1 MVEKFVP
8 TLTPEQQQTSR
19 FLNEQFDTFNA
30 TLDQTPNSIETAG
43 AFFAQETIVGSL
55 FEYGIKKDRHSGNY
69 VIDKSFN
76 PLVYATQREEE
87 YFDIL
92 PFIRSN
98 DFNDVWSEQQFKDR
112 AARYRREAE
121 LRKTMEQ
128 GTTLGTVLGMGLSFL
143 DLTTLIPV
151 VGLGSKVTAAGKA
164 VRLGAYGAGVTA
176 GQEAIL
182 QSLQDQRT
190 MKESIYGIAAGGLFG
205 GTLGAMSGVLSKQH
219 VLHPENPNNPFN
231 DGAPPNVVVGRPGD
245 ADADAVSIRQVK
257 QPDGTFKT
265 EFYKLGDDPQNTAF
279 SFVDDSGNTIVID
292 RNAPISQFENGLPTG
307 TQRPT
312 GRVGPDEAVDPNA
325 GPSTAGAAQVKA
337 REAPK
342 VLNIGRAG
350 RALAKAIP
358 KLRMLMSP
366 ISGVRATMQKL
377 SDTGGVILESMGT
390 GGSPGRTATDI
401 KASLELDYTE
411 FAIGVKQ
418 KAGDLVVKIGGTSS
432 RAGLTLQE
440 AKTDALRFVE
450 DVGKVVTGEQ
460 RKKIYIKDD
469 GHLEEEEI
477 AALVRMTAM
486 RYNEDNPV
494 SKLYVDKLEARF
506 GVDNTKTIL
515 AAAKDMADDVH
526 AYNKKMEQFLR
537 DTLEVPE
544 EQLLGKDYV
553 MAHIYLRDAV
563 AADRAGFEEILLRK
577 FLDEPTEDFLNDID
591 GFGGAITPD
600 EFAALGKQDITING
614 IEYTTKTGLAAKV
627 DILESWSGDVYE
639 RALLEAEINL
649 DIALQV
655 AKDSK
660 REAVLAARDARKT
673 DTEIKNGSIKEAVD
687 IKELRLKDIEGKKL
701 ERAEAKRKEQEL
713 DTEIRILEDEQ
724 NVRFNQFLD
733 TNKQAKA
740 FRDKLKR
747 AQAYE
752 EKIKKWEGYF
762 DDVSEAFDEMFK
774 AQKLTR
780 QAADE
785 LETQPL
791 KMAQAEQALKKPRS
805 EVLAKLR
812 ERKASLDQKAKE
824 IDVELSRLT
833 DRVEELTDRI
843 DIHQANLEN
852 LKAKRKAL
860 TARRKETTRQAGK
873 DKTAAKKAKKI
884 ARAKGKDAP
893 VHEYVKRLV
902 SDIASGNRLPGSID
916 AVESSMSNRLKK
928 RQITWTNDELDE
940 LFERGFM
947 SDDLFGTMDV
957 ANREL
962 SALIGLKQ
970 TFGTTDTIKIVNDAV
985 EAVNEKI
992 RDPNISDRYKRQLQT
1007 HAKDVKESMTGM
1019 LDEYMGRAG
1028 PKPTDNNL
1036 VNTLAWSADKLRK
1049 WAYSVYG
1056 PGFMIGSMTDLAQ
1069 KALVNGFHA
1078 DSALLMRN
1086 VADMFRD
1093 VSKSE
1098 LRTIVAHL
1106 ENMMQNNRAL
1116 SLANIEQERLPGALG
1131 QQGSRTYAATNL
1143 VSRAANSLSNSVSIW
1158 SGMQWWNTRG
1168 KLTALN
1174 AMQHQLVKDIGDY
1187 EAVLAKATAGDTKA
1201 QKLVAKYASFDLGR
1215 ENMALIKKMIDK
1227 YPPVNNKG
1235 VFELDWHRWHQSG
1248 PEGDEAVKSLTAAM
1262 MRNANQAITTP
1273 GLGEKP
1279 LFMSNPVFKTI
1290 FQFQTFGFVSVPKT
1304 ILPAIQRGMNYKD
1317 AELLLY
1323 MGYVSALG
1331 STVLVA
1337 KDLIRD
1343 GEVKERTET
1352 EWAYD
1357 IFDRAGFT
1365 NYMSQPIAAVWASV
1379 TSMAG
1384 YPSTIGRTSGA
1395 PISGLL
1401 GGPGLGVADRLAT
1414 GIREAFEGDIDKAA
1428 KNFGKVLPYKQ
1439 MFDVMSQIAEE

>member
-1 MVEKFVP
+1 MVETFVP
-8 TLTPEQQQTSR
+8 TLTPEQQQTYR
-19 FLNEQFDTFNA
+19 FLSEQFDTFNA
-30 TLDQTPNSIETAG
+30 TLEQTPNSIETAG
-43 AFFAQETIVGSL
+43 AFFIQETIVGSML
-55 FEYGIKKDRHSGNY
+55 EYGITKDKYSGNY
-69 VIDKSFN
+69 VTDKSFN

-87 YFDIL
+87 YSDIL
-92 PFIRSN
+92 PFIRSS

-121 LRKTMEQ
+121 IRKTVEQ

-143 DLTTLIPV
+143 DITTLIPV
-151 VGLGSKVTAAGKA
+151 VGLGSKMGAVGNA
-164 VRLGAYGAGVTA
+164 VRIGAYGAGVTA
-176 GQEAIL
+176 GQEML
-182 QSLQDQRT
+182 LHSLQDQRT

-219 VLHPENPNNPFN
+219 VLHPKNPNNPFD
-231 DGAPPNVVVGRPGD
+231 DGAPPSVVVGRPGD
-245 ADADAVSIRQVK
+245 ADGDAVSISQVE

-265 EFYKLGDDPQNTAF
+265 EIYKLSDDPKNTAYPKRDTRF
-279 SFVDDSGNTIVID
+279 DPQPDQSKVIKRD
-292 RNAPISQFENGLPTG
+292 TRFDPQ
-307 TQRPT
+307 
-312 GRVGPDEAVDPNA
+312 PDQSKVIEASE
-325 GPSTAGAAQVKA
+325 GPSTVGAAQVKA
-337 REAPK
+337 TEAPK
-342 VLNIGRAG
+342 VLNIGRVG
-350 RALAKAIP
+350 RALAKVIP

-401 KASLELDYTE
+401 KASLELGYTE

-418 KAGDLVVKIGGTSS
+418 KAVDLVAKIGGNSS
-432 RAGLTLQE
+432 RAGVTLQE

-460 RKKIYIKDD
+460 RQKIYIKDE

-486 RYNEDNPV
+486 RYNEANPV
-494 SKLYVDKLEARF
+494 SKLNVDKLEARF

-544 EQLLGKDYV
+544 KQLLGKDYV
-553 MAHIYLRDAV
+553 MAHIYIRDAV

-577 FLDEPTEDFLNDID
+577 FLDDPTEEFLNDID

-614 IEYTTKTGLAAKV
+614 VDYTTKTGLAAKV

-660 REAVLAARDARKT
+660 REAILAARDARKT

-713 DTEIRILEDEQ
+713 DTEISILVDEQ

-733 TNKQAKA
+733 TNTQAKA
-740 FRDKLKR
+740 FRDKLKS

-762 DDVSEAFDEMFK
+762 DDVSEAFDEMFN

-812 ERKASLDQKAKE
+812 QRKASLDQKAKE

-884 ARAKGKDAP
+884 ARAKGKNAP

-1007 HAKDVKESMTGM
+1007 HADDVRESMTGM

-1049 WAYSVYG
+1049 WAFGVYG
-1056 PGFMIGSMTDLAQ
+1056 PGFMIGSFTDLAQ

-1086 VADMFRD
+1086 VADTFKGLP
-1093 VSKSE
+1093 KSE
-1098 LRTIVAHL
+1098 LKIIVAHL

-1116 SLANIEQERLPGALG
+1116 SLANIEQERMPGALG
-1131 QQGSRTYAATNL
+1131 QQGSRTYAATGL
-1143 VSRAANSLSNSVSIW
+1143 VSRAANSLTNSVSIW

-1174 AMQHQLVKDIGDY
+1174 AMQHHLVKDIGDY
-1187 EAVLAKATAGDTKA
+1187 EAVLAKATAGDLKA
-1201 QKLVAKYASFDLGR
+1201 QKLIAKYASFDLGR

-1279 LFMSNPVFKTI
+1279 LFMSNPVYKTI

-1317 AELLLY
+1317 AEILLY

-1331 STVLVA
+1331 SMVLVA

-1365 NYMSQPIAAVWASV
+1365 NYLSQPTAAVWAAV

-1384 YPSTIGRTSGA
+1384 YPSTPGRYGNA

-1414 GIREAFEGDIDKAA
+1414 GVRGAFEGDINKAA
-1428 KNFGKVLPYKQ
+1428 DNLRKVLPYRQ
-1439 MFDVMSQIAEE
+1439 LFDVISQIAEE

>member
-1 MVEKFVP
+1 MAEDTPFVP

-19 FLNEQFDTFNA
+19 FLSEQFDTFNA
-30 TLDQTPNSIETAG
+30 NLEQTPNSIETAG
-43 AFFAQETIVGSL
+43 AFLTQETIVGSML
-55 FEYGIKKDRHSGNY
+55 EYGLKKDRHAGNY

-76 PLVYATQREEE
+76 PLAYAAQREEE
-87 YFDIL
+87 YSDIL
-92 PFIRSN
+92 PFIRSS

-121 LRKTMEQ
+121 IRKTMEQ
-128 GTTLGTVLGMGLSFL
+128 GTTLGTVLGMGLSFF

-151 VGLGSKVTAAGKA
+151 FGLGSKVTAAGKA

-176 GQEAIL
+176 GQEAVL

-219 VLHPENPNNPFN
+219 VLHPENPNNPFD
-231 DGAPPNVVVGRPGD
+231 DGAPPNVVLGRPGD
-245 ADADAVSIRQVK
+245 ADGDAVSIRQEK

-265 EFYKLGDDPQNTAF
+265 VYYKLGDDPQNTAY
-279 SFVDDSGNTIVID
+279 S
-292 RNAPISQFENGLPTG
+292 E
-307 TQRPT
+307 
-312 GRVGPDEAVDPNA
+312 

-337 REAPK
+337 GEAPK
-342 VLNIGRAG
+342 VLNIGRFG
-350 RALAKAIP
+350 RVLAKAIP
-358 KLRMLMSP
+358 KLRMLLSP

-390 GGSPGRTATDI
+390 GGSPGRTATDV
-401 KASLELDYTE
+401 KAFLELRHTE
-411 FAIGVKQ
+411 FAVGVKQ
-418 KAGDLVVKIGGTSS
+418 KAVALVAKIGGTST
-432 RAGLTLQE
+432 RAGMTLQE

-486 RYNEDNPV
+486 RYNDANPI
-494 SKLYVDKLEARF
+494 SKLNVDKLEARF

-526 AYNKKMEQFLR
+526 AYNKKMEQLLR
-537 DTLEVPE
+537 DTLEVPDD
-544 EQLLGKDYV
+544 QLLGKDYV

-577 FLDEPTEDFLNDID
+577 LLDDPTEDFLNDID

-614 IEYTTKTGLAAKV
+614 VDYTTKTGLAAKV

-639 RALLEAEINL
+639 RALLEAEIEL

-655 AKDSK
+655 AQDSR
-660 REAVLAARDARKT
+660 REAVLAASDAKKT
-673 DTEIKNGSIKEAVD
+673 DTEIKNGSIKEAVAVLKNRQND
-687 IKELRLKDIEGKKL
+687 QITKKTELKNARDKKTKL
-701 ERAEAKRKEQEL
+701 A
-713 DTEIRILEDEQ
+713 TEIKSLEEEQ
-724 NVRFNQFLD
+724 KIRMGIFHE
-733 TNKQAKA
+733 TGKYK
-740 FRDKLKR
+740 KR
-747 AQAYE
+747 AQSQVAE
-752 EKIKKWEGYF
+752 AEGVLKELE
-762 DDVSEAFDEMFK
+762 DMGDQALAQDVSAARNLLTDADLRLADPDQILEEAVK
-774 AQKLTR
+774 AS
-780 QAADE
+780 AS
-785 LETQPL
+785 
-791 KMAQAEQALKKPRS
+791 KKVYGR
-805 EVLAKLR
+805 VLDTLR
-812 ERKASLDQKAKE
+812 ERQRLIDKEIKKNEIELNDLNIKAGDLQKAV
-824 IDVELSRLT
+824 DNA
-833 DRVEELTDRI
+833 
-843 DIHQANLEN
+843 QNALEN
-852 LKAKRKAL
+852 FKAKRKAL
-860 TARRKETTRQAGK
+860 TARRAETTRQAGK

-884 ARAKGKDAP
+884 ARAKGRDAP

-916 AVESSMSNRLKK
+916 AVESSMGNRLKK

-947 SDDLFGTMDV
+947 SDDLFGTMDI

-985 EAVNEKI
+985 EAVNEKM

-1007 HAKDVKESMTGM
+1007 HADDVKESMTGM

-1036 VNTLAWSADKLRK
+1036 VNTLSWSADKLRK
-1049 WAYSVYG
+1049 YSHAVYG
-1056 PGFMIGSMTDLAQ
+1056 PGFIIGSFTDFAQ

-1086 VADMFRD
+1086 ASDYFKELP
-1093 VSKSE
+1093 KSE
-1098 LRTIVAHL
+1098 LKILVSHL
-1106 ENMMQNNRAL
+1106 ENVLGNNRAL
-1116 SLANIEQERLPGALG
+1116 ALSNIEQERMPGALG
-1131 QQGSRTYAATNL
+1131 QQGSRTYAATGL
-1143 VSRAANSLSNSVSIW
+1143 MSRAFNSLSNSVNIY
-1158 SGMQWWNTRG
+1158 GAMQWWNTRG
-1168 KLTALN
+1168 KITALN
-1174 AMQHQLVKDIGDY
+1174 AMQHHLVKDIGDY
-1187 EAVLAKATAGDTKA
+1187 EAVLAKATAGDIKA

-1235 VFELDWHRWHQSG
+1235 VFELDWHRWHQAG
-1248 PEGDEAVKSLTAAM
+1248 PEGDQAVKSLTAAM

-1279 LFMSNPVFKTI
+1279 LFMSNGAFKTI

-1317 AELLLY
+1317 AEILLY
-1323 MGYVSALG
+1323 LAYVSALG

-1357 IFDRAGFT
+1357 IVDRAGLT
-1365 NYMSQPIAAVWASV
+1365 NYMSQPTAAVWAAV

-1384 YPSTIGRTSGA
+1384 YPSRIGRTSGA

-1401 GGPGLGVADRLAT
+1401 GGPGFGVADRLAT
-1414 GIREAFEGDIDKAA
+1414 GVIGAVEGNTDKAA
-1428 KNFGKVLPYKQ
+1428 DNLWKALPYKH
-1439 MFDVMSQIAEE
+1439 MFNVMSQIREE

>member
-1 MVEKFVP
+1 MAEDTPFGP
-8 TLTPEQQQTSR
+8 TVTPEQQFVSQ
-19 FLNEQFDTFNA
+19 FLNDQFNNFSEPLSN
-30 TLDQTPNSIETAG
+30 TPTTMETAG
-43 AFFAQETIVGSL
+43 AIWRQETVLGSL
-55 FEYGIKKDRHSGNY
+55 FDIGVRQEKSSGSY
-69 VIDKSFN
+69 FFDKSFN
-76 PLVYATQREEE
+76 PLAFAKENEES
-87 YFDIL
+87 YSDVL
-92 PFIRSN
+92 PFVYSG
-98 DFNDVWSEQQFKDR
+98 DFNDVWSPEQFEAR
-112 AARYRREAE
+112 AARYRKE
-121 LRKTMEQ
+121 LEDRQIMQE
-128 GTTLGTVLGMGLSFL
+128 GTTAGMVVGMGLSFL
-143 DLTTLIPV
+143 DLTTLVPV
-151 VGLGSKVTAAGKA
+151 FGLGSKVSAVGRA

-176 GQEAIL
+176 GQEAVL
-182 QSLQDQRT
+182 HTLRDQRT
-190 MKESIYGIAAGGLFG
+190 MMESVYGIAAGGLFG

-219 VLHPENPNNPFN
+219 VLHPDNPNNPFS
-231 DGAPPNVVVGRPGD
+231 DSADPNVVLGRPGD
-245 ADADAVSIRQVK
+245 ADGDAVSIRQVK

-265 EFYKLGDDPQNTAF
+265 EYYKLEDDPQNTAY
-279 SFVDDSGNTIVID
+279 
-292 RNAPISQFENGLPTG
+292 PE
-307 TQRPT
+307 
-312 GRVGPDEAVDPNA
+312 

-337 REAPK
+337 VEAPK
-342 VLNIGRAG
+342 VLNTGRAG

-390 GGSPGRTATDI
+390 GGSPGITATDI
-401 KASLELDYTE
+401 KANLELDYTE
-411 FAIGVKQ
+411 FAIGVKE
-418 KAGDLVVKIGGTSS
+418 KAGDLIAKIGGPSS

-440 AKTDALRFVE
+440 AKTDALRFAE
-450 DVGKVVTGEQ
+450 DVGKVFTGEQ
-460 RKKIYIKDD
+460 RQKIYIKDE

-486 RYNEDNPV
+486 RYADDNPI
-494 SKLYVDKLEARF
+494 SKLNVDKLEARF
-506 GVDNTKTIL
+506 GADNTKTIL

-526 AYNKKMEQFLR
+526 AHNKKMEQFLR
-537 DTLEVPE
+537 DTLEVPDD
-544 EQLLGKDYV
+544 QLLGKDYV

-577 FLDEPTEDFLNDID
+577 FLDEPTEEFLNDID

-614 IEYTTKTGLAAKV
+614 VDYTTKTGLAAKI
-627 DILESWSGDVYE
+627 DILESWSGDAYE
-639 RALLEAEINL
+639 RGLLEAEINM
-649 DIALQV
+649 DMALQA

-673 DTEIKNGSIKEAVD
+673 DTEIKNGSIKEAVAILKNRQND
-687 IKELRLKDIEGKKL
+687 QITKKTELKNARD
-701 ERAEAKRKEQEL
+701 RKTKL
-713 DTEIRILEDEQ
+713 DTEIRSLEEEQ
-724 NVRFNQFLD
+724 KIRMGIFHE
-733 TNKQAKA
+733 TGKYK
-740 FRDKLKR
+740 KR
-747 AQAYE
+747 AQSQVAE
-752 EKIKKWEGYF
+752 AESLLKELEDMGDQALAK
-762 DDVSEAFDEMFK
+762 DVSTARDLLIEADLKLADPDQILEEAVK
-774 AQKLTR
+774 AS
-780 QAADE
+780 AS
-785 LETQPL
+785 
-791 KMAQAEQALKKPRS
+791 KKVYGR
-805 EVLAKLR
+805 VLDTLR
-812 ERKASLDQKAKE
+812 ERQRLIDKEIKKNEIELIDLNKKAGDLQKAV
-824 IDVELSRLT
+824 DNT
-833 DRVEELTDRI
+833 
-843 DIHQANLEN
+843 QNALEN
-852 LKAKRKAL
+852 LRAKRKAL
-860 TARRKETTRQAGK
+860 TARRAETTRQAGK
-873 DKTAAKKAKKI
+873 DKTAAKKAKRI
-884 ARAKGKDAP
+884 ARAKGKNAA

-962 SALIGLKQ
+962 SSLIGLKQ
-970 TFGTTDTIKIVNDAV
+970 TFGTTDTIKIVDDAV
-985 EAVNEKI
+985 EAVNEKM
-992 RDPNISDRYKRQLQT
+992 RDPNISDRYRRQLQT

-1056 PGFMIGSMTDLAQ
+1056 PGFMVGSLTDFAQ

-1086 VADMFRD
+1086 AADMFKGLP
-1093 VSKSE
+1093 KSE
-1098 LRTIVAHL
+1098 LQTIVAHL
-1106 ENMMQNNRAL
+1106 ENTMQNNRAL
-1116 SLANIEQERLPGALG
+1116 ALANVEQERMPGALG
-1131 QQGSRTYAATNL
+1131 QQGSRTYAATGL
-1143 VSRAANSLSNSVSIW
+1143 VSRAANSLTNSVSIY
-1158 SGMQWWNTRG
+1158 SAMQWWNTRG
-1168 KLTALN
+1168 KITALN
-1174 AMQHQLVKDIGDY
+1174 AMQHHLVKDIGDY
-1187 EAVLAKATAGDTKA
+1187 ESVLAKATAGDLKA
-1201 QKLVAKYASFDLGR
+1201 QKLVAKYASFNLNR

-1227 YPPVNNKG
+1227 YPPVKNKG

-1248 PEGDEAVKSLTAAM
+1248 PEGDEAVKNLKAAM

-1279 LFMSNPVFKTI
+1279 LFMSNPVYKTI

-1317 AELLLY
+1317 AEILLY
-1323 MGYVSALG
+1323 MSYVSALG
-1331 STVLVA
+1331 SMVLVA

-1365 NYMSQPIAAVWASV
+1365 NYLSQPTAAVWAAV

-1384 YPSTIGRTSGA
+1384 YPSTPGRYGNA

-1401 GGPGLGVADRLAT
+1401 GGPAVGVADRLAT
-1414 GIREAFEGDIDKAA
+1414 GVRGAFEGDINKAA
-1428 KNFGKVLPYKQ
+1428 GNLGKILPYGQ
-1439 MFDVMSQIAEE
+1439 MFNVLKQIGQE

>member
-1 MVEKFVP
+1 MVETFVP

-19 FLNEQFDTFNA
+19 FLDEQFNNFSA
-30 TLDQTPNSIETAG
+30 TLEQTPNSIETAG
-43 AFFAQETIVGSL
+43 AFFTQETIVGSL
-55 FEYGIKKDRHSGNY
+55 LEYGIKKDKYLGNY
-69 VIDKSFN
+69 VTDKSFN

-92 PFIRSN
+92 PFVRSS

-112 AARYRREAE
+112 AARYRRETE
-121 LRKTMEQ
+121 IRKTVEQ
-128 GTTLGTVLGMGLSFL
+128 GTTLGTVIGMGLSFL

-151 VGLGSKVTAAGKA
+151 VGLGSKITTAGKA
-164 VRLGAYGAGVTA
+164 VRLGAYGGGVTA
-176 GQEAIL
+176 GQEAL
-182 QSLQDQRT
+182 LHSLQDQRT

-205 GTLGAMSGVLSKQH
+205 GSLGAMHGVLSKQH
-219 VLHPENPNNPFN
+219 VLHPENPNNPFD
-231 DGAPPNVVVGRPGD
+231 DGASPNVVVARLGD
-245 ADADAVSIRQVK
+245 ADGDAVSIRQEK

-265 EFYKLGDDPQNTAF
+265 VYHSLKDEPQNTAY
-279 SFVDDSGNTIVID
+279 S
-292 RNAPISQFENGLPTG
+292 E
-307 TQRPT
+307 
-312 GRVGPDEAVDPNA
+312 

-337 REAPK
+337 VEAPK
-342 VLNIGRAG
+342 ILNTGRIG

-390 GGSPGRTATDI
+390 GGSPGKTATDV
-401 KASLELDYTE
+401 KAGLELSYTE
-411 FAIGVKQ
+411 FAIGVKE
-418 KAGDLVVKIGGTSS
+418 KAGDLIAKIGGPST
-432 RAGLTLQE
+432 RAKLTLQE
-440 AKTDALRFVE
+440 AKTDALRFMG
-450 DVGKVVTGEQ
+450 DVKKVATGEQ
-460 RKKIYIKDD
+460 RQKIYIKDD

-486 RYNEDNPV
+486 RYDDANPI
-494 SKLYVDKLEARF
+494 SKLNVDKLEARF
-506 GVDNTKTIL
+506 GADNTKTIL

-526 AYNKKMEQFLR
+526 AQNKNMEQFLR

-577 FLDEPTEDFLNDID
+577 LLDDPTEEFLNDVD

-614 IEYTTKTGLAAKV
+614 IDYNTKTGLVAKV

-724 NVRFNQFLD
+724 RVTFNYFHD
-733 TNKQAKA
+733 TNKQAKD
-740 FRDKLKR
+740 FRDKLKG

-762 DDVSEAFDEMFK
+762 DNVSEAFDEMFN

-805 EVLAKLR
+805 LVLSRLN

-833 DRVEELTDRI
+833 ARVEELTDRI

-860 TARRKETTRQAGK
+860 TARRSETTRQAGK

-902 SDIASGNRLPGSID
+902 GDIASGNRLPGSID
-916 AVESSMSNRLKK
+916 AVESSISNRLKK
-928 RQITWTNDELDE
+928 RQITWTNEEMDE
-940 LFERGFM
+940 LFDRGFM
-947 SDDLFGTMDV
+947 SDDLFGTMDIT
-957 ANREL
+957 NREL

-985 EAVNEKI
+985 AAVTEKI

-1007 HAKDVKESMTGM
+1007 HADDVEESMTGM

-1049 WAYSVYG
+1049 WAFGVYG
-1056 PGFMIGSMTDLAQ
+1056 PGFMIGSFTDFAQ

-1086 VADMFRD
+1086 AADMFRD

-1098 LRTIVAHL
+1098 LTTIVAHL

-1116 SLANIEQERLPGALG
+1116 SLSNIEQERLPGALG

-1143 VSRAANSLSNSVSIW
+1143 VSRAANSLTNGVSIY

-1174 AMQHQLVKDIGDY
+1174 AMQHHLVKDIGDY
-1187 EAVLAKATAGDTKA
+1187 ESVLAKATAGDLKA
-1201 QKLVAKYASFDLGR
+1201 QKLISKYASFDLGR

-1235 VFELDWHRWHQSG
+1235 VFELDWHRWHEAG
-1248 PEGDEAVKSLTAAM
+1248 PEGDQAVKSLTAAM

-1317 AELLLY
+1317 AEILLY
-1323 MGYVSALG
+1323 LAYVSALG
-1331 STVLVA
+1331 SMVLVA

-1357 IFDRAGFT
+1357 IFDRAGLT
-1365 NYMSQPIAAVWASV
+1365 NYLSQPTAAVWAIV

-1384 YPSTIGRTSGA
+1384 YPSTPGRYGNA

-1414 GIREAFEGDIDKAA
+1414 GVRGAFEGDIDKAA
-1428 KNFGKVLPYKQ
+1428 KNLGKALPYRQ
-1439 MFDVMSQIAEE
+1439 MFGVLSQIAEE

>member
-19 FLNEQFDTFNA
+19 FLSEQFDTFNA
-30 TLDQTPNSIETAG
+30 TLEQTPGTVETAG
-43 AFFAQETIVGSL
+43 AFFTQETIVGSL
-55 FEYGIKKDRHSGNY
+55 FEYGLKKDRHSGNY

-92 PFIRSN
+92 PFIRSS

-121 LRKTMEQ
+121 LRKTIEQ
-128 GTTLGTVLGMGLSFL
+128 GNTLGTVVGMGLSL
-143 DLTTLIPV
+143 IDLTTLVPV
-151 VGLGSKVTAAGKA
+151 FGLGSKVTAAGRA
-164 VRLGAYGAGVTA
+164 VRVGAAGAGVTA
-176 GQEAIL
+176 GHEAVL

-190 MKESIYGIAAGGLFG
+190 MMESVYGIAAGGLFG
-205 GTLGAMSGVLSKQH
+205 GALGAMSGVLSKQH
-219 VLHPENPNNPFN
+219 VLHPENPNNPFS
-231 DGAPPNVVVGRPGD
+231 DSAPPNVVLGRPGD
-245 ADADAVSIRQVK
+245 ADGDAVSIRQEK

-265 EFYKLGDDPQNTAF
+265 VYYKLSDEPQNTAF
-279 SFVDDSGNTIVID
+279 SFVDDNGNTIAID

-312 GRVGPDEAVDPNA
+312 GRVGPDEAVDQNA

-337 REAPK
+337 GEAPK
-342 VLNIGRAG
+342 VLNIGRFG
-350 RALAKAIP
+350 RALAKVIP

-366 ISGVRATMQKL
+366 VSGVRATMQKL

-401 KASLELDYTE
+401 KAALELSHTE

-418 KAGDLVVKIGGTSS
+418 KAGDLITAIGGPSTQ
-432 RAGLTLQE
+432 AGRTLQE
-440 AKTDALRFVE
+440 AKTDALRFAE
-450 DVGKVVTGEQ
+450 DARKVVTGEQ
-460 RKKIYIKDD
+460 RQKIYIKDE

-477 AALVRMTAM
+477 SALVRMTAM
-486 RYNEDNPV
+486 RYDDDNPI
-494 SKLYVDKLEARF
+494 SKLNVDKLEARF

-526 AYNKKMEQFLR
+526 AQNKKMEKFLR

-577 FLDEPTEDFLNDID
+577 FLDEPTEEFLNDID

-600 EFAALGKQDITING
+600 EFAVLGKQDITING
-614 IEYTTKTGLAAKV
+614 IDYTTKSGLAAKL

-673 DTEIKNGSIKEAVD
+673 DTEIKNASIKEAVD

-724 NVRFNQFLD
+724 NVRLNEFLD
-733 TNKQAKA
+733 TETQAKA
-740 FRDKLKR
+740 FRKKLKS

-762 DDVSEAFDEMFK
+762 DDVSEAFDEMFN

-805 EVLAKLR
+805 EVLSKLR
-812 ERKASLDQKAKE
+812 ERKATLDQKARE

-873 DKTAAKKAKKI
+873 DKTAAKKAKKL
-884 ARAKGKDAP
+884 ARAKGKDAA

-940 LFERGFM
+940 LFDRGFM

-962 SALIGLKQ
+962 SSLIGLKQ

-985 EAVNEKI
+985 EAVNEKM
-992 RDPNISDRYKRQLQT
+992 RDPNISDRYRRQLKT
-1007 HAKDVKESMTGM
+1007 HADDVRESMTGM

-1056 PGFMIGSMTDLAQ
+1056 PGFMVGSLTDFAQ

-1086 VADMFRD
+1086 AADMFKGLP
-1093 VSKSE
+1093 KSE
-1098 LRTIVAHL
+1098 LKTIVAHL
-1106 ENMMQNNRAL
+1106 ENTMQNNRAL
-1116 SLANIEQERLPGALG
+1116 ALANIEQERLPGALG

-1143 VSRAANSLSNSVSIW
+1143 VSRAANSLTNSVSIW

-1168 KLTALN
+1168 KITALN
-1174 AMQHQLVKDIGDY
+1174 AMQHHLVKDIGDY

-1201 QKLVAKYASFDLGR
+1201 QKLVAKYASFNLDR

-1248 PEGDEAVKSLTAAM
+1248 PEGDEAVKNLKAAM

-1279 LFMSNPVFKTI
+1279 LFMSNPVYKTI

-1317 AELLLY
+1317 AEILLY

-1331 STVLVA
+1331 SMVLVA

-1343 GEVKERTET
+1343 GEVKERTAT

-1365 NYMSQPIAAVWASV
+1365 NYLSQPTAAVWAAV

-1384 YPSTIGRTSGA
+1384 YPSTPGRYGNA

-1414 GIREAFEGDIDKAA
+1414 GVLGALEGDPNQAV
-1428 KNFGKVLPYKQ
+1428 KNLQMVLPYKQ
-1439 MFDVMSQIAEE
+1439 MIDVMKQIGEE

>member
-1 MVEKFVP
+1 MAEDTPFGP
-8 TLTPEQQQTSR
+8 TVTPEQQFTSQ
-19 FLNEQFDTFNA
+19 FLKDQFDSFNEP
-30 TLDQTPNSIETAG
+30 LSNTPTTMETAG
-43 AFFAQETIVGSL
+43 AIWRQETVIGSL
-55 FEYGIKKDRHSGNY
+55 FDIGVRQEKSSGSY
-69 VIDKSFN
+69 FFDKSFN
-76 PLVYATQREEE
+76 PLAFAKENEES
-87 YFDIL
+87 YRDVL
-92 PFIRSN
+92 PFIYSGE
-98 DFNDVWSEQQFKDR
+98 FNDVWSPEQFEAR
-112 AARYRREAE
+112 AERYRKE
-121 LRKTMEQ
+121 LEDRRIMQE
-128 GTTLGTVLGMGLSFL
+128 GTTAGMVVGMGLSL
-143 DLTTLIPV
+143 IDLTTLVPV
-151 VGLGSKVTAAGKA
+151 FGLGSKVTAAGRA
-164 VRLGAYGAGVTA
+164 VRVGASGAGVTA
-176 GQEAIL
+176 GQEAVL
-182 QSLQDQRT
+182 HSLRDQRT
-190 MKESIYGIAAGGLFG
+190 MMESVYGIAAGGLFG
-205 GTLGAMSGVLSKQH
+205 GALGAMSGVLSKQH
-219 VLHPENPNNPFN
+219 VLHPENPNNPFS
-231 DGAPPNVVVGRPGD
+231 DSAPPDVVVARPGD
-245 ADADAVSIRQVK
+245 ANGDAVSIRQVK

-265 EFYKLGDDPQNTAF
+265 EYYKLGDDPQNTAY
-279 SFVDDSGNTIVID
+279 S
-292 RNAPISQFENGLPTG
+292 E
-307 TQRPT
+307 
-312 GRVGPDEAVDPNA
+312 

-337 REAPK
+337 TEAPK

-390 GGSPGRTATDI
+390 GGSPGITATDI
-401 KASLELDYTE
+401 KAALELSHTE

-418 KAGDLVVKIGGTSS
+418 KAGDLIAKIGGPSTQ
-432 RAGLTLQE
+432 AGRTLQE
-440 AKTDALRFVE
+440 AKTDALRFAE
-450 DVGKVVTGEQ
+450 DARKVVTGEQ
-460 RKKIYIKDD
+460 RQKIYIKDE

-486 RYNEDNPV
+486 RYDDANPI
-494 SKLYVDKLEARF
+494 SKLNVDKLETRF

-515 AAAKDMADDVH
+515 AAAKDIADDVH
-526 AYNKKMEQFLR
+526 AQNKKMEKFLR

-577 FLDEPTEDFLNDID
+577 FLDDPTEDFLNDIE

-600 EFAALGKQDITING
+600 EFAVLGKQDITING
-614 IEYTTKTGLAAKV
+614 VDYTTKTGLAAKV

-639 RALLEAEINL
+639 RALLEAEIEL

-660 REAVLAARDARKT
+660 REAVLTARDARKT
-673 DTEIKNGSIKEAVD
+673 DTEIKNGSIKEAVAVLKNRQND
-687 IKELRLKDIEGKKL
+687 QITKKTELKNARDKKTKL
-701 ERAEAKRKEQEL
+701 A
-713 DTEIRILEDEQ
+713 TEIKSLEEEQ
-724 NVRFNQFLD
+724 KIRMGIFHE
-733 TNKQAKA
+733 TGKYK
-740 FRDKLKR
+740 KR
-747 AQAYE
+747 AQSQVAE
-752 EKIKKWEGYF
+752 AEGLLKELE
-762 DDVSEAFDEMFK
+762 DMGDQALAQDVSAARNLLTEADLRLADPDQILEEAVK
-774 AQKLTR
+774 AS
-780 QAADE
+780 AS
-785 LETQPL
+785 
-791 KMAQAEQALKKPRS
+791 KKVYGR
-805 EVLAKLR
+805 VLDTLR
-812 ERKASLDQKAKE
+812 ERRRLIDKE
-824 IDVELSRLT
+824 ITKNEIELANLNKKAG
-833 DRVEELTDRI
+833 DLQ
-843 DIHQANLEN
+843 QAVDNAQSALEN

-860 TARRKETTRQAGK
+860 TARRAETTRQANL
-873 DKTAAKKAKKI
+873 DKTAAKKAKKQAKRKGVDTSGRKPDKAETVEETLNRLKSEKPEDPSKKARMI

-916 AVESSMSNRLKK
+916 AVESAMSNRLKK

-940 LFERGFM
+940 LFDRGFM

-962 SALIGLKQ
+962 SSLIGLKQ

-992 RDPNISDRYKRQLQT
+992 RDPNISDRYRRQLQT
-1007 HAKDVKESMTGM
+1007 HADDVRESMTGM

-1056 PGFMIGSMTDLAQ
+1056 PGFMIGSMTDFAQ

-1086 VADMFRD
+1086 AADMFRD

-1116 SLANIEQERLPGALG
+1116 ALANIEQERLPGALG

-1174 AMQHQLVKDIGDY
+1174 AMQHHLVKDIGDY
-1187 EAVLAKATAGDTKA
+1187 EAVLAKATAGDLKA
-1201 QKLVAKYASFDLGR
+1201 QKLIAKYASFDLGR

-1248 PEGDEAVKSLTAAM
+1248 PEGDEAVKSLIAAM

-1331 STVLVA
+1331 SMVLVA

-1343 GEVKERTET
+1343 GEVKERTAT

-1357 IFDRAGFT
+1357 ITDRAGLT
-1365 NYMSQPIAAVWASV
+1365 NYLSQPTAAVWATV

-1401 GGPGLGVADRLAT
+1401 GGPGFGVADRLAT
-1414 GIREAFEGDIDKAA
+1414 GVLGAVEGDIDKAA
-1428 KNFGKVLPYKQ
+1428 KNLHKVLPYKQ
-1439 MFDVMSQIAEE
+1439 MFDVMKQIGEE

>member
-1 MVEKFVP
+1 MVETFVP

-19 FLNEQFDTFNA
+19 FLSEQFDTFNA
-30 TLDQTPNSIETAG
+30 TLEQTPNSIETAG
-43 AFFAQETIVGSL
+43 AFFTQETIVGSL
-55 FEYGIKKDRHSGNY
+55 FEYGIKKDKHSGNY

-92 PFIRSN
+92 PFIRSS

-151 VGLGSKVTAAGKA
+151 VGLGSKVSAAGRA
-164 VRLGAYGAGVTA
+164 VRIGAYGAGVTA
-176 GQEAIL
+176 GQEAVL

-190 MKESIYGIAAGGLFG
+190 MMESVYGIAAGGLFG

-219 VLHPENPNNPFN
+219 VLHPENPNNPLR
-231 DGAPPNVVVGRPGD
+231 DDAPPDVVLGRPGD
-245 ADADAVSIRQVK
+245 ADGDAVSIRQVK

-265 EFYKLGDDPQNTAF
+265 EYYKLGDDPQNTAY
-279 SFVDDSGNTIVID
+279 
-292 RNAPISQFENGLPTG
+292 PE
-307 TQRPT
+307 
-312 GRVGPDEAVDPNA
+312 

-337 REAPK
+337 TEAPK

-350 RALAKAIP
+350 RALAKVIP

-401 KASLELDYTE
+401 KASLELGYTE
-411 FAIGVKQ
+411 FAIGVKE
-418 KAGDLVVKIGGTSS
+418 KAVDLVAKIGGNSS
-432 RAGLTLQE
+432 RAGVTLQE

-460 RKKIYIKDD
+460 RQKIYIKDE

-486 RYNEDNPV
+486 RYNEANPV
-494 SKLYVDKLEARF
+494 SKLNVDKLEARF

-544 EQLLGKDYV
+544 KQLLGKDYV

-577 FLDEPTEDFLNDID
+577 LLDDPTEEFLNDID

-614 IEYTTKTGLAAKV
+614 IDYTTKTGLAAKV

-660 REAVLAARDARKT
+660 REAILAARDARKT
-673 DTEIKNGSIKEAVD
+673 DTEIKNGSIKEAVAVLKNRQND
-687 IKELRLKDIEGKKL
+687 QITKKTELKNARDKKT
-701 ERAEAKRKEQEL
+701 KL
-713 DTEIRILEDEQ
+713 DTEIKSLEEEQ
-724 NVRFNQFLD
+724 KIRMGIFHE
-733 TNKQAKA
+733 TGKYK
-740 FRDKLKR
+740 KR
-747 AQAYE
+747 AQSQVAE
-752 EKIKKWEGYF
+752 AEGLLKELE
-762 DDVSEAFDEMFK
+762 DMGDQALAQDVSAARNLLTEADLRLADPDQILEEAVK
-774 AQKLTR
+774 AS
-780 QAADE
+780 AS
-785 LETQPL
+785 
-791 KMAQAEQALKKPRS
+791 KKVYGR
-805 EVLAKLR
+805 VLDTLR
-812 ERKASLDQKAKE
+812 ERQRLIDKEIKKNEIELNDLNIKAGDLQKAV
-824 IDVELSRLT
+824 DNA
-833 DRVEELTDRI
+833 
-843 DIHQANLEN
+843 QNALEN

-884 ARAKGKDAP
+884 ARAKGKNAP

-1049 WAYSVYG
+1049 WAFGVYG
-1056 PGFMIGSMTDLAQ
+1056 PGFMIGSFTDLAQ

-1086 VADMFRD
+1086 AADMFRD

-1116 SLANIEQERLPGALG
+1116 SLANIEQEHLPGALG

-1174 AMQHQLVKDIGDY
+1174 AMQHHLVKDIGDY
-1187 EAVLAKATAGDTKA
+1187 EAVLAKATAGDLKA

-1317 AELLLY
+1317 AEILLY
-1323 MGYVSALG
+1323 MSYVSALG
-1331 STVLVA
+1331 SMVLVA

-1365 NYMSQPIAAVWASV
+1365 NYLSQPTAAVWAAV

-1384 YPSTIGRTSGA
+1384 YPSTPGRYGNA

-1414 GIREAFEGDIDKAA
+1414 GVRGAFEGDIDKAA
-1428 KNFGKVLPYKQ
+1428 KNLGKVLPYKQ
-1439 MFDVMSQIAEE
+1439 VFDVMSQLGEE

>member
-1 MVEKFVP
+1 MIGKFVP
-8 TLTPEQQQTSR
+8 TLTTEQQQTSR
-19 FLNEQFDTFNA
+19 FLSEQFDTFNA
-30 TLDQTPNSIETAG
+30 TLEQTPNAIETAG
-43 AFFAQETIVGSL
+43 AFFTQETNVGSL
-55 FEYGIKKDRHSGNY
+55 FEYGLKKDKHSGNY

-76 PLVYATQREEE
+76 PLVYAAQREEE

-121 LRKTMEQ
+121 IRKTLEQ
-128 GTTLGTVLGMGLSFL
+128 GTTFGTVLGMGLSFL
-143 DLTTLIPV
+143 DLTTLVPV
-151 VGLGSKVTAAGKA
+151 FGLGSKVSAAGRT

-190 MKESIYGIAAGGLFG
+190 MMESVYGIAAGGLFG

-219 VLHPENPNNPFN
+219 VLHPDNPSNPLRN
-231 DGAPPNVVVGRPGD
+231 DAPSNTVVARPGD
-245 ADADAVSIRQVK
+245 ADGDAVSIRQVK

-265 EFYKLGDDPQNTAF
+265 EYYKLGDDPQNTAF
-279 SFVDDSGNTIVID
+279 SFVDDNGNIVAID

-307 TQRPT
+307 R
-312 GRVGPDEAVDPNA
+312 AVDPNA

-337 REAPK
+337 VEAPK
-342 VLNIGRAG
+342 VLNTGRAG

-401 KASLELDYTE
+401 KAGLELDYTE
-411 FAIGVKQ
+411 FAIGVKE
-418 KAGDLVVKIGGTSS
+418 KAGDLIAKIGGPSS

-440 AKTDALRFVE
+440 AKTDALRFAE
-450 DVGKVVTGEQ
+450 DVGKVFTGEQ
-460 RKKIYIKDD
+460 RQKIYIKDE

-486 RYNEDNPV
+486 RYNEANPI
-494 SKLYVDKLEARF
+494 SKLNVDKLEARF

-526 AYNKKMEQFLR
+526 AQNKKMEQFLR

-577 FLDEPTEDFLNDID
+577 FLDEPTEEFLNDID

-614 IEYTTKTGLAAKV
+614 VDYTTKTGLAAKI

-639 RALLEAEINL
+639 RGLLEAEINM
-649 DIALQV
+649 DIALQA

-733 TNKQAKA
+733 TSQQSRV
-740 FRDKLKR
+740 FRKKLKD

-752 EKIKKWEGYF
+752 KKIKKWEGYF
-762 DDVSEAFDEMFK
+762 DDVSEAFDEMFN

-791 KMAQAEQALKKPRS
+791 KIAQAEQALKKPRS

-812 ERKASLDQKAKE
+812 ERKATLDQKARE

-852 LKAKRKAL
+852 LKARRKAL
-860 TARRKETTRQAGK
+860 TARRSETTRQAGK
-873 DKTAAKKAKKI
+873 DKTAAKKAKRI
-884 ARAKGKDAP
+884 ARAKGKDAA

-928 RQITWTNDELDE
+928 RQIKWTNDELDE
-940 LFERGFM
+940 LFDRGFM

-957 ANREL
+957 TNREL
-962 SALIGLKQ
+962 SSLIGLKQ
-970 TFGTTDTIKIVNDAV
+970 TFGTTDTIKIVDDAV

-992 RDPNISDRYKRQLQT
+992 RDPNISDRYRRQLQT

-1056 PGFMIGSMTDLAQ
+1056 PGFMVGSLTDFAQ

-1086 VADMFRD
+1086 AADMFKGLP
-1093 VSKSE
+1093 KSE
-1098 LRTIVAHL
+1098 LQTLVAHL
-1106 ENMMQNNRAL
+1106 ENTMQNNRAL
-1116 SLANIEQERLPGALG
+1116 ALANVEQERMPGALG
-1131 QQGSRTYAATNL
+1131 QQGSRTYAATGL
-1143 VSRAANSLSNSVSIW
+1143 VSRAANSLTNSVSIY
-1158 SGMQWWNTRG
+1158 SAMQWWNTRG
-1168 KLTALN
+1168 KITALN
-1174 AMQHQLVKDIGDY
+1174 AMQHHLVKDIGDY
-1187 EAVLAKATAGDTKA
+1187 EAVLAKATAGDLKA
-1201 QKLVAKYASFDLGR
+1201 QKLVAKYASFNLNR

-1227 YPPVNNKG
+1227 YPPVKNKG

-1248 PEGDEAVKSLTAAM
+1248 PEGDEAVKNLKAAM

-1331 STVLVA
+1331 SMVLVA

-1357 IFDRAGFT
+1357 IFDRAGLT
-1365 NYMSQPIAAVWASV
+1365 NYLSQPTAAVWATV

-1384 YPSTIGRTSGA
+1384 YPSTPGRYGNA

-1414 GIREAFEGDIDKAA
+1414 GVRGAFEGDIDKAA
-1428 KNFGKVLPYKQ
+1428 GNLQKILPYGQ
-1439 MFDVMSQIAEE
+1439 MFNVLKQIGQE